1 MILGFKHF
9 GLALL
14 LLLAALDLSPSQ
26 PASVSIGT
34 SAGKALVMKTG
45 SLVTTAVTADQV
57 VVTYTVTA
65 GKTFY
70 LEYINITARL
80 TTYATTAT
88 LFGASSLESPAGTK
102 LMTQM
107 IANAG
112 VITPPFDE
120 KFSEPLP
127 IAAGTVIRVVCTPAA
142 VTSFTWQANLGGYEK

>member
-45 SLVTTAVTADQV
+45 ALVTTAVTADQV
-57 VVTYTVTA
+57 VLTYTVTA

-70 LEYINITARL
+70 LEYVDITARL
-80 TTYATTAT
+80 TTYAVTAT
-88 LFGASSLESPAGTK
+88 LFGTASLESPAATK
-102 LMTQM
+102 LVTTSV
-107 IANAG
+107 ANAG
-112 VITPPFDE
+112 VIVPPYSE

-127 IAAGTVIRVVCTPAA
+127 IAAGTVIRIVCTPAA
-142 VTSFTWQANLGGYEK
+142 VTSFTWQANIGGYEK